1 MAETVKILQNSQ
13 VVMVNTR
20 TSKLT
25 GQVYQ
30 TQSTLPRVA
39 TAQAVFSRPKPRFL
53 DCTGMVVEETWWNQ
67 RAYSAEDAYW
77 IYRGS
82 LVYVYSGIPVE
93 TITDRSGD
101 GSDSLAKAKAKFGGS
116 EWNLAES
123 LAELNQTANMVANRA
138 LQIARFANNLRKG
151 NWKAISQEFGRGVP
165 GSVKRLPASKRI
177 ANGWLEVQFGW
188 KPAIS
193 DAYNAVSAYNKG
205 LASRGSS
212 ITKRSGSSRNRALST
227 GPNGGLTY
235 DPSKVSSNATFTG
248 VVDNPSVVSLNEMGL
263 LNPALL
269 AWNMM
274 PFSFVV
280 DWFLPISSVLAAMTV
295 NAGMSHSYASITTRS
310 VSVTRLK
317 GYPEYIIRGNMTA
330 TRKPGGTSGLSDIR
344 GALLSPN
351 LGLWHLVTS
360 ASLARQSWR

>member
-1 MAETVKILQNSQ
+1 MAETVKQLQNSQ
-13 VVMVNTR
+13 PVMTNTR
-20 TSKLT
+20 TSKIT
-25 GQVYQ
+25 GQVY
-30 TQSTLPRVA
+30 TSYSTLPRVA
-39 TAQAVFSRPKPRFL
+39 TAQAIFSRPKPRFL
-53 DCTGMVVEETWWNQ
+53 DCTGMVVSETWWNQ
-67 RAYSAEDAYW
+67 RAYTAEDAYW

-82 LVYVYSGIPVE
+82 ITFVHSGVTE
-93 TITDRSGD
+93 TVSKSSGD
-101 GSDSLAKAKAKFGGS
+101 GSDALAKAKAKFGGS

-123 LAELNQTANMVANRA
+123 LAELNQTANMVAKRA
-138 LQIARFANNLRKG
+138 LQIARFANNLRQG

-205 LASRGSS
+205 LATRGSS
-212 ITKRSGSSRNRALST
+212 VTKRSGSSRNRALSSN
-227 GPNGGLTY
+227 GNGGLVY

-248 VVDNPSVVSLNEMGL
+248 VVDNPSLVSLNEMGL

-269 AWNMM
+269 AWNLL

-280 DWFLPISSVLAAMTV
+280 DWFLPVSSVLAAMTV
-295 NAGMSHSYASITTRS
+295 NAGLSHSFASVTTRYA
-310 VSVTRLK
+310 SVTRFRDAP
-317 GYPEYIIRGNMTA
+317 GSVIRGSHSA
-330 TRKPGGTSGLSDIR
+330 TRKPGDTSGLSDIR

-360 ASLARQSWR
+360 TSLARQSWR